1 MSRLIISIILTII
14 LFLLAIFASVISP
27 FDLDFQET
35 MMVSPNL
42 IHWFGTDRWGYDQLT
57 LLLHGL
63 KYTLF
68 ISVGGALVRVI
79 SGILFG
85 LPISLLQKEKMVKI
99 PGLNAI
105 PPFLIVYFLL
115 YRITIDSS
123 LPFSAL
129 LTIQFILISIVG
141 IPNVLTQTSSSSRE
155 VLKEGFI
162 EAAYSTGASNLR
174 VLFKHVLPQL
184 RERLL
189 LVFITEVITILNLV
203 GQLGIFE
210 IFMGGTKMSL
220 DPVMYHSKSHEIAG
234 LIGQGRLNVDY
245 NRWLLLAPL
254 GFYLVVL
261 SIFYLLQHSLE
272 RYYRIKSKIVTHL

>member
-1 MSRLIISIILTII
+1 MYRLITSIILTIV
-14 LFLLAIFASVISP
+14 LLLLAIFAPAISP
-27 FDLDFQET
+27 FDLSFQET
-35 MMVSPNL
+35 MMISPNF

-68 ISVGGALVRVI
+68 IAVGGAFFRVI
-79 SGILFG
+79 SGIIIG
-85 LPISLLQKEKMVKI
+85 LPLSMIQRDKIVKL

-123 LPFSAL
+123 LPFHTL
-129 LTIQFILISIVG
+129 LAIQFILISFVG

-162 EAAYSTGASNLR
+162 EAAYSTGASNMR
-174 VLFKHVLPQL
+174 ILFKHVLPQL

-210 IFMGGTKMSL
+210 IFIGGTKMSL
-220 DPVMYHSKSHEIAG
+220 DPVMFHSKSHEIAG

-254 GFYLVVL
+254 GVYLVVL
-261 SIFYLLQHSLE
+261 FIFYFLQHSLE